1 MRLILATILSLVF
14 SAGALAS
21 EAVELRHKGVE
32 AASKGDFASAQK
44 YLEQSA
50 KLGFY
55 TAQVEYAYL
64 LESSPDSVQN
74 RTESYAWY
82 KVVVARAGADTEFAK
97 EGLARL
103 TKVMSKKELN
113 QAKETTTKYIA
124 QYAK

>member
-1 MRLILATILSLVF
+1 MRFILVTILSLIF
-14 SAGALAS
+14 SASALAS

-32 AASKGDFASAQK
+32 AASKGDFASAKK
-44 YLEQSA
+44 YLDQSA

-64 LESSPDSVQN
+64 LESSPGAIQN
-74 RTESYAWY
+74 RIESYAWY
-82 KVVVARAGADTEFAK
+82 KVVIARSGTDTDFAK

-103 TKVMSKKELN
+103 TKVMSETELN
-113 QAKETTTKYIA
+113 QAKESTTKYIE